1 VLVAVYA
8 IFAVAATSRAGV
20 QILTKF
26 GEAPVAYVLS
36 ALAAAVYV
44 VATVALARD
53 LRRMAW
59 VACGF
64 ELTGVVVVGAVSL
77 LVPSAFPDDTVW
89 SGFGRGYAFI
99 PLVLPALGLLR
110 LRATRA
116 SS

>member
-1 VLVAVYA
+1 MAVYGVFA
-8 IFAVAATSRAGV
+8 IAASSRAGV

-26 GEAPVAYVLS
+26 DEAPIAYVLS

-53 LRRMAW
+53 LRRVAW

-64 ELTGVVVVGAVSL
+64 ELAGVVVVGAVSL

-99 PLVLPALGLLR
+99 PLVLPVLGLLR
-110 LRATRA
+110 LRATARA
-116 SS
+116 A